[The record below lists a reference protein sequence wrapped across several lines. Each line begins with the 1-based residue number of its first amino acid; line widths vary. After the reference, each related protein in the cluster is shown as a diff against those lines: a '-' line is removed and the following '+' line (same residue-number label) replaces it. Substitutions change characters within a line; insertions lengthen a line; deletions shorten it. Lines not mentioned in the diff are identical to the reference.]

1 MSSGSLFEPDR
12 RFRGLDPAAFDAF
25 SIQEKERRRRAI
37 LDGFHPALQAL
48 GDDLVERLAAAGE
61 PPLHA
66 HLPQL
71 NWPKTYQPFCTWLAL
86 SHLAQG
92 YQSAAQ
98 LNVGV
103 HADHVAA
110 RLAWDASQ
118 VGFARFEFRARHGGL
133 GVRLAEV
140 AETAN
145 LEFRVYAAAP
155 WPEGSK
161 LVFESR
167 SDWPG
172 SFHETALRG
181 VWWELG
187 RRWELPESRDL
198 VASPE
203 FGKAALEV
211 LRALLPVFDRVDD

>member
-1 MSSGSLFEPDR
+1 VSSGSLFEPDR
-12 RFRGLDPAAFDAF
+12 KFRGLPAAAFEVF
-25 SIQEKERRRRAI
+25 SIPEKERRRRAI
-37 LDGFHPALQAL
+37 LDGFHPALEAL
-48 GDDLVERLAAAGE
+48 GEDLVEGLAAPGE

-92 YQSAAQ
+92 YQSAPQ

-133 GVRLAEV
+133 GARLAEV
-140 AETAN
+140 AAAGD
-145 LEFRVYAAAP
+145 LRFRVYAAAP
-155 WPEGSK
+155 WPEGSR
-161 LVFESR
+161 LVFESPTE
-167 SDWPG
+167 WAH
-172 SFHETALRG
+172 SFDETSRRG

-187 RRWELPESRDL
+187 RRWELPASMDL
-198 VASPE
+198 AASPE
-203 FGKAALEV
+203 FGRAVLEV
-211 LRALLPVFDRVDD
+211 FRALLPVFDRVDA